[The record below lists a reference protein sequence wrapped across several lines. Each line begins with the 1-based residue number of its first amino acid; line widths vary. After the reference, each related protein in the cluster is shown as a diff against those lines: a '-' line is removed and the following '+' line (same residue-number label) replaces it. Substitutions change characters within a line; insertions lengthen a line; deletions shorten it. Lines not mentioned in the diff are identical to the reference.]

1 MEDRETIAQRVTEL
15 YFDVQLQR
23 VNAEVAR
30 QNATTTAELLRIGQE
45 RYWLGRLSQGDLLQ
59 LKLNLL
65 NARQAQTQAKSTSKT
80 RP

>member
-1 MEDRETIAQRVTEL
+1 MEDRETIAQRVTEQ

-45 RYWLGRLSQGDLLQ
+45 RYRLGRLSQGASC
-59 LKLNLL
+59 NW
-65 NARQAQTQAKSTSKT
+65 N
-80 RP
+80 

>member
-1 MEDRETIAQRVTEL
+1 MEDRETIAQRVTKL

-45 RYWLGRLSQGDLLQ
+45 RRYRLGRLSQGASC
-59 LKLNLL
+59 NW
-65 NARQAQTQAKSTSKT
+65 N
-80 RP
+80 